1 MLVFNRQLIQ
11 GTISFTGRIKRPPI
25 RNFTFASRALY
36 TERNRS
42 RTILVSSRAQVEKTD
57 AAVGKVGKPRHRY
70 RMRQLRDILSW
81 PGPQSAIRSR
91 SHIRAKGRNTCA
103 ATWNSFDTAASEA
116 GAFPYCC
123 FLRAASNRS
132 DVNRVL
138 PATNRT
144 TSWLLLSLPHSENGW
159 LCGEFGKILVFEG
172 ATVSKMTV

>member
-57 AAVGKVGKPRHRY
+57 AAVGKPRHRY

-103 ATWNSFDTAASEA
+103 AT
-116 GAFPYCC
+116 
-123 FLRAASNRS
+123 
-132 DVNRVL
+132 
-138 PATNRT
+138 
-144 TSWLLLSLPHSENGW
+144 
-159 LCGEFGKILVFEG
+159 
-172 ATVSKMTV
+172 